1 MNFLKRAACYCWRQK
16 ARSLLLLLLF
26 TLLAAAALLA
36 LSVGH
41 ATAEGAGQ
49 VTETVGA
56 SIHIALDESQENF
69 GPAQQNENGATYQYN
84 GDYIT
89 QEVIDAISQ
98 VEGVVAYSAESQG
111 GYYGAAVD
119 FQYFPGAF
127 NIDYTG
133 GHGQP
138 VPYTVTYNSALSEK
152 FLNGIYTLLAG
163 RHIQPEDQGAILIS
177 AELAAENGLA
187 VGDSVTMYDLDTD
200 SENTFTIVGIFG
212 GTEGMTKD
220 AMMADGIAANQGY
233 IDGNSYQKM
242 WNETTLELGS
252 LDVYVDSAQ
261 GVQQVLEAIQALPQL
276 RSKTFTYSTD
286 TEQFDLISTPLSSLQ
301 RMMDAAVAGIAVT
314 GAVLAALLLLLW
326 TRGRKREVGIFLALG
341 KGKGE
346 ILLQF
351 FAENLLLALPAG
363 AAALGLAALLG
374 ERAGDILAAA
384 NGVEGLDVAVR
395 FQDAAAVYGLGALLL
410 ALAVL
415 LAAAT
420 VLRCKPKDILSQME

>member
-261 GVQQVLEAIQALPQL
+261 RVQQVLEAIQALPQL
-276 RSKTFTYSTD
+276 RGKTFTYSTD

-301 RMMDAAVAGIAVT
+301 RMMVTAVAGIAVA

-363 AAALGLAALLG
+363 AAALGLAALLW

-420 VLRCKPKDILSQME
+420 ALRCKPKDILSQME

>member
-1 MNFLKRAACYCWRQK
+1 MGVCRRAALYL
-16 ARSLLLLLLF
+16 ARKKGKSLLLFLVFFAVSALLL
-26 TLLAAAALLA
+26 LCV
-36 LSVGH
+36 SVL
-41 ATAEGAGQ
+41 EGTGQ

-111 GYYGAAVD
+111 GYYGAAAD

-127 NIDYTG
+127 HIDYTG

-152 FLNGIYTLLAG
+152 FLNGTYTLLEG
-163 RHIQPEDQGAILIS
+163 RHIQPEDSFAVLLS
-177 AELAAENGLA
+177 KELTDKNGLA

-212 GTEGMTKD
+212 GTEDMTKD

-261 GVQQVLEAIQALPQL
+261 RLQQVLETIQALPQL
-276 RSKTFTYSTD
+276 RGKTFTYSTD

-341 KGKGE
+341 KSKGE

-420 VLRCKPKDILSQME
+420 VLHCKPKDILSQME

>member
-1 MNFLKRAACYCWRQK
+1 MGVCRRAALYL
-16 ARSLLLLLLF
+16 ARKKGKSLLLLLVFFAVSALLLLCVSVVEGTGQAARELRSSVGASF
-26 TLLAAAALLA
+26 TIRPYAQMTLEEGEITQAAAPVVSQESIDQILAAAQGQVKAYNTEQYGYAKSQHLHFLPG
-36 LSVGH
+36 SGDN
-41 ATAEGAGQ
+41 TASNMGQ
-49 VTETVGA
+49 VTAVRD
-56 SIHIALDESQENF
+56 SQLLDVFREE
-69 GPAQQNENGATYQYN
+69 E
-84 GDYIT
+84 
-89 QEVIDAISQ
+89 
-98 VEGVVAYSAESQG
+98 
-111 GYYGAAVD
+111 
-119 FQYFPGAF
+119 
-127 NIDYTG
+127 
-133 GHGQP
+133 
-138 VPYTVTYNSALSEK
+138 
-152 FLNGIYTLLAG
+152 YTLLAG
-163 RHIQPEDQGAILIS
+163 RHIQPEDSFAVLLS
-177 AELAAENGLA
+177 KELTDKNGLS

-261 GVQQVLEAIQALPQL
+261 RVQQVLEAIQALPQL
-276 RSKTFTYSTD
+276 QGKTFTYSTD
-286 TEQFDLISTPLSSLQ
+286 MEQFDLISTPLSSLQ

-314 GAVLAALLLLLW
+314 GAVLAALLLLW

>member
-69 GPAQQNENGATYQYN
+69 GPAQQNENGATYQHN

-127 NIDYTG
+127 HIDYTG

-152 FLNGIYTLLAG
+152 FLNGTYTLLAG
-163 RHIQPEDQGAILIS
+163 RHIQPEDSFAVLLS
-177 AELAAENGLA
+177 KELTDKNGLS

-261 GVQQVLEAIQALPQL
+261 RVQQVLEAIQALPQL
-276 RSKTFTYSTD
+276 RGKTFTYSTD

>member
-1 MNFLKRAACYCWRQK
+1 MKAYHTEQYGYAKSQQLHFLPGA
-16 ARSLLLLLLF
+16 
-26 TLLAAAALLA
+26 
-36 LSVGH
+36 GDN
-41 ATAEGAGQ
+41 TASNMGQ
-49 VTETVGA
+49 VTAVRD
-56 SIHIALDESQENF
+56 SQLLDVFREE
-69 GPAQQNENGATYQYN
+69 E
-84 GDYIT
+84 
-89 QEVIDAISQ
+89 
-98 VEGVVAYSAESQG
+98 
-111 GYYGAAVD
+111 
-119 FQYFPGAF
+119 
-127 NIDYTG
+127 
-133 GHGQP
+133 
-138 VPYTVTYNSALSEK
+138 
-152 FLNGIYTLLAG
+152 YTLLEG
-163 RHIQPEDQGAILIS
+163 RHIQPEDSFAVLLS
-177 AELAAENGLA
+177 KELTDKNGLS

-261 GVQQVLEAIQALPQL
+261 RIQQVLEAIQALPQL
-276 RSKTFTYSTD
+276 RGKTFTYSTD

-314 GAVLAALLLLLW
+314 GAVLAALLLLW

>member
-1 MNFLKRAACYCWRQK
+1 MGVCRRAALYL
-16 ARSLLLLLLF
+16 ARKKGKSLLLFLVFFAVSALLLLCVSVVEGTGQAARELRSSVGASF
-26 TLLAAAALLA
+26 TIRPYAQMMLEEGEITQAAAPVVSQESIDQILAAAQGQVRAYNTEQYGYAKSQQLHFLPGA
-36 LSVGH
+36 GDN
-41 ATAEGAGQ
+41 TASNMGQ
-49 VTETVGA
+49 VTAVRD
-56 SIHIALDESQENF
+56 SQLLDVFREE
-69 GPAQQNENGATYQYN
+69 E
-84 GDYIT
+84 
-89 QEVIDAISQ
+89 
-98 VEGVVAYSAESQG
+98 
-111 GYYGAAVD
+111 
-119 FQYFPGAF
+119 
-127 NIDYTG
+127 
-133 GHGQP
+133 
-138 VPYTVTYNSALSEK
+138 
-152 FLNGIYTLLAG
+152 YTLLEG
-163 RHIQPEDQGAILIS
+163 RHIQPEDSFAVLLS
-177 AELAAENGLA
+177 KELTDKNGLS

-261 GVQQVLEAIQALPQL
+261 RVQQVLEAIQALPQL
-276 RSKTFTYSTD
+276 RGKTFTYSTD

-374 ERAGDILAAA
+374 ERVGDILAAA

>member
-1 MNFLKRAACYCWRQK
+1 MFCSRIPFLGFAFFGSQPWDK
-16 ARSLLLLLLF
+16 
-26 TLLAAAALLA
+26 
-36 LSVGH
+36 
-41 ATAEGAGQ
+41 TAPTKPELNNTEQYGYAKSQQLHFLPGAGDNTASNMGQ
-49 VTETVGA
+49 VTAVRD
-56 SIHIALDESQENF
+56 SQLLDVFREE
-69 GPAQQNENGATYQYN
+69 E
-84 GDYIT
+84 
-89 QEVIDAISQ
+89 
-98 VEGVVAYSAESQG
+98 
-111 GYYGAAVD
+111 
-119 FQYFPGAF
+119 
-127 NIDYTG
+127 
-133 GHGQP
+133 
-138 VPYTVTYNSALSEK
+138 
-152 FLNGIYTLLAG
+152 YTLLAG

-177 AELAAENGLA
+177 AELAAENGLS

-200 SENTFTIVGIFG
+200 SENIFTIVGIFG

-261 GVQQVLEAIQALPQL
+261 RVQQVLEAIQALPQL
-276 RSKTFTYSTD
+276 RGKTFTYSTD

-374 ERAGDILAAA
+374 ERAGAILAAA

-420 VLRCKPKDILSQME
+420 VLRCKPKDILSQTE

>member
-127 NIDYTG
+127 HIDYTG

-152 FLNGIYTLLAG
+152 FLNGTYTLLEG
-163 RHIQPEDQGAILIS
+163 RHIQPEDSFAVLLS
-177 AELAAENGLA
+177 KELTDKNGLS

-220 AMMADGIAANQGY
+220 AMMAGGIAANQGY

-261 GVQQVLEAIQALPQL
+261 RVQQVLEAIQALPQL
-276 RSKTFTYSTD
+276 QGKTFTYSTD
-286 TEQFDLISTPLSSLQ
+286 MEQFDLISTPLSSLQ

-363 AAALGLAALLG
+363 AASLGLTALLG
-374 ERAGDILAAA
+374 ERAGAILAAA

>member
-84 GDYIT
+84 GDYNT

-127 NIDYTG
+127 HIDYTG

-152 FLNGIYTLLAG
+152 FLNGTYTLLEG
-163 RHIQPEDQGAILIS
+163 RHIQPEDSFAVLLS
-177 AELAAENGLA
+177 KELTDKNGLS

-261 GVQQVLEAIQALPQL
+261 RVQQVLEAIQALPQL
-276 RSKTFTYSTD
+276 RGKTFTYSTD

-326 TRGRKREVGIFLALG
+326 TRGRKREVRIFLALG

-410 ALAVL
+410 VLAVL

>member
-127 NIDYTG
+127 HIDYTG

-152 FLNGIYTLLAG
+152 FLNGTYTLLEG
-163 RHIQPEDQGAILIS
+163 RHIQPEDSFAVLLS
-177 AELAAENGLA
+177 KELTDKNGLS

-252 LDVYVDSAQ
+252 LDVYMDSAQ
-261 GVQQVLEAIQALPQL
+261 RVQQVLEAIQALPQL
-276 RSKTFTYSTD
+276 RGKTFTYSTD

-301 RMMDAAVAGIAVT
+301 RMMDAAVEGIAVT

>member
-84 GDYIT
+84 EDYIT

-127 NIDYTG
+127 HIDYTG

-152 FLNGIYTLLAG
+152 FLNGTYTLLEG
-163 RHIQPEDQGAILIS
+163 RHIQPEDSFAVLLS
-177 AELAAENGLA
+177 KELTDKNGLS

-261 GVQQVLEAIQALPQL
+261 RVQQVLEAIQALPQL
-276 RSKTFTYSTD
+276 RGKTFTYSTD

-374 ERAGDILAAA
+374 ERAGDILAAV

>member
-127 NIDYTG
+127 HIDYTG

-152 FLNGIYTLLAG
+152 FLNGTYTLLEG
-163 RHIQPEDQGAILIS
+163 RHIQPEDSFAVLLS
-177 AELAAENGLA
+177 KELTDKNGLS

-200 SENTFTIVGIFG
+200 SENTFTIVGVFG

-233 IDGNSYQKM
+233 IDGNSYRKM

-261 GVQQVLEAIQALPQL
+261 RLQQVLETIQALPQL
-276 RSKTFTYSTD
+276 RGKTFTYSTD

-374 ERAGDILAAA
+374 ERVGDILAAA

>member
-127 NIDYTG
+127 HIDYTG

-152 FLNGIYTLLAG
+152 FLNGTYTLLEG
-163 RHIQPEDQGAILIS
+163 RHIQPEDSFAVLLS
-177 AELAAENGLA
+177 KELTDKNGLS

-261 GVQQVLEAIQALPQL
+261 RVQQVLEAIQALPQL
-276 RSKTFTYSTD
+276 QGKTFTYSTD
-286 TEQFDLISTPLSSLQ
+286 MEQFDLISTPLSSLQ

-314 GAVLAALLLLLW
+314 GAVLVALLLLLW
-326 TRGRKREVGIFLALG
+326 TRGRKREVGICLALG

-363 AAALGLAALLG
+363 AASLGLAALLG
-374 ERAGDILAAA
+374 ERAGAILAAA

>member
-98 VEGVVAYSAESQG
+98 VGGVVAYSAESQG

-127 NIDYTG
+127 HIDYTG

-152 FLNGIYTLLAG
+152 FLNGTYTLLEG
-163 RHIQPEDQGAILIS
+163 RHIQPEDSFAVLLS
-177 AELAAENGLA
+177 KELTDKNGLS
-187 VGDSVTMYDLDTD
+187 VEDSVTMYDLDTD

-261 GVQQVLEAIQALPQL
+261 RVQQVLEAIQALPQL
-276 RSKTFTYSTD
+276 QGKTFTYSTD

-301 RMMDAAVAGIAVT
+301 RMMYAAVAGIAVT

-420 VLRCKPKDILSQME
+420 VLSCKPKDILSQME

>member
-111 GYYGAAVD
+111 GYYGAAAD

-127 NIDYTG
+127 HIDYTG
-133 GHGQP
+133 GQGQP

-152 FLNGIYTLLAG
+152 FLNGTYTLLEG

-200 SENTFTIVGIFG
+200 SENTFTIVGVFG

-261 GVQQVLEAIQALPQL
+261 RVQQVLEAIQALPQL
-276 RSKTFTYSTD
+276 QGKTFTYSTD
-286 TEQFDLISTPLSSLQ
+286 MEQFDLISTPLSSLQ

-314 GAVLAALLLLLW
+314 GAVLAALLLLQ
-326 TRGRKREVGIFLALG
+326 REVGIFLALG

-374 ERAGDILAAA
+374 ERAGAILAAA

-410 ALAVL
+410 VLAVL

-420 VLRCKPKDILSQME
+420 VLRCRPKDILSQME